1 MEPWAS
7 LNRITGLDPAG
18 PAFELARK
26 EVRIDKSDANFVD
39 IIHTNGGNEN
49 DGFLGMNNA
58 VGHADFFPNG
68 GHTQVGFQ
76 TERSFKAKGPIKI
89 NGSTVLETNNGGVV
103 KVIIR
108 GSPIAQ

>member
-76 TERSFKAKGPIKI
+76 TKRSFASKCPFKIDSTLTDYPILIPYK
-89 NGSTVLETNNGGVV
+89 LNN
-103 KVIIR
+103 KLKR
-108 GSPIAQ
+108 AN

>member
-1 MEPWAS
+1 MEPCIS

-68 GHTQVGFQ
+68 GHTQVRFQ
-76 TERSFKAKGPIKI
+76 SAQSETILHENGRDMKLGGLEIKQSI
-89 NGSTVLETNNGGVV
+89 SIDRPFWT
-103 KVIIR
+103 
-108 GSPIAQ
+108 

>member
-26 EVRIDKSDANFVD
+26 EVRIYKSDANFVD

-68 GHTQVGFQ
+68 GHTQVGFKF
-76 TERSFKAKGPIKI
+76 ERSFASKYP
-89 NGSTVLETNNGGVV
+89 V
-103 KVIIR
+103 
-108 GSPIAQ
+108 